1 MQGSDLI
8 SAVKFIIE
16 IVLKLASWFDQLFK
30 AIIVPIMNQI
40 GIKGDAANAITFII
54 ELMIFVVLIE
64 KAAGLVKWVLLALLI
79 LLVIGALYPYL
90 PMRFNKIPFMEL
102 GVAIEGC
109 GDTQA
114 RGSRGTG
121 VRGGLS

>member
-40 GIKGDAANAITFII
+40 GIKGDAANTITFII

-90 PMRFNKIPFMEL
+90 
-102 GVAIEGC
+102 
-109 GDTQA
+109 
-114 RGSRGTG
+114 
-121 VRGGLS
+121 